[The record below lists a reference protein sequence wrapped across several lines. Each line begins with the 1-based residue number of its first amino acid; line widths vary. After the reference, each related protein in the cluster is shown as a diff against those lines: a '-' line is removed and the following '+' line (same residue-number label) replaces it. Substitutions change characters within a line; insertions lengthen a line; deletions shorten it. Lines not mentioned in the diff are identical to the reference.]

1 MPKAKNAKAD
11 EALALYRQGLK
22 LVEIAK
28 RLDAPEGTVRRWKC
42 IYKWDGG
49 RSRSKKTN
57 ARKKKKSGGQPGNKN
72 AVGNKGGPG
81 APPGNQRA
89 KRWGLLSKYIPKET
103 QEIMNITADPSPLDL
118 LWDQIQIA
126 YVAIMRAQKISFVT
140 DKDDLTTT
148 KIKEGYS
155 GTGSTEEGEVQQAWD
170 KQAGFM
176 KAQARAQSEL
186 RSMIKQ
192 YDEMLHKDW
201 AAATEE
207 QKTRLRLMQSKL
219 EGGGADEAPV
229 VIINDTRK
237 ADTDQWPDHPS
248 LLGRVQRYDP
258 HAQDPDVWACWNQD
272 E

>member
-28 RLDAPEGTVRRWKC
+28 QLDLPEGTVRRWKHT
-42 IYKWDGG
+42 YEWDGE
-49 RSRSKKTN
+49 RSGSKKAN
-57 ARKKKKSGGQPGNKN
+57 VRKKKSGGQPGNKN

-89 KRWGLLSKYIPKET
+89 RRWGLLSRYIPQET
-103 QEIMNITADPSPLDL
+103 MDLMNITAETSPLDL

-126 YVAIMRAQKISFVT
+126 YAAILRAQQISFVK
-140 DKDDLTTT
+140 DKDDMTTT

-155 GTGSTEEGEVQQAWD
+155 ETGSTEEWEVQQAWD
-170 KQAGFM
+170 KQANFM

-201 AAATEE
+201 EAATEE
-207 QKTRLRLMQSKL
+207 QKARLALLQSKM
-219 EGGGADEAPV
+219 ETGTDSEPV

-237 ADTDQWPDHPS
+237 ADQ
-248 LLGRVQRYDP
+248 
-258 HAQDPDVWACWNQD
+258 
-272 E
+272 

>member
-1 MPKAKNAKAD
+1 MPKARNAKAD

-28 RLDAPEGTVRRWKC
+28 QLDLPEGTVRRWKST
-42 IYKWDGG
+42 YKWDGE
-49 RSRSKKTN
+49 RSQPQKAN
-57 ARKKKKSGGQPGNKN
+57 ARIKKKSGGQPGNKN

-103 QEIMNITADPSPLDL
+103 MEIMNITADTSPLDL

-126 YVAIMRAQKISFVT
+126 YVAIMRAQQISFVT
-140 DKDDLTTT
+140 DKDDSTTT

-155 GTGSTEEGEVQQAWD
+155 DTGSTEEWEVQQAWD
-170 KQAGFM
+170 KQANFM

-201 AAATEE
+201 EAATKE
-207 QKTRLRLMQSKL
+207 QKARLQLLQSKI

-229 VIINDTRK
+229 IIINDTTRRD
-237 ADTDQWPDHPS
+237 ADQ
-248 LLGRVQRYDP
+248 
-258 HAQDPDVWACWNQD
+258 
-272 E
+272 